1 MSDSG
6 TTFWD
11 WALTAYAG
19 EGVPSLCLELQ
30 DTHGQN
36 VPLVL
41 FAVWAGVRGVALD
54 DGTVEVAV
62 DISRAYAD
70 TVVVPLRNIRQR
82 MRVVVGDMDDA
93 HREALRSRVKA
104 LEIEAE
110 RAQMEALAALIGDG
124 SAEPEKTARDN
135 LLAVARL
142 WARVVPRNPLNAF
155 CDALSERGFLRYNP

>member
-1 MSDSG
+1 M
-6 TTFWD
+6 
-11 WALTAYAG
+11 
-19 EGVPSLCLELQ
+19 
-30 DTHGQN
+30 
-36 VPLVL
+36 
-41 FAVWAGVRGVALD
+41 
-54 DGTVEVAV
+54 VEAAV

-70 TVVVPLRNIRQR
+70 TVVVPLRSIRQR

-110 RAQMEALAALIGDG
+110 RAQMEALAALIGAG

-142 WARVVPRNPLNAF
+142 WARVVPRNPLIAF